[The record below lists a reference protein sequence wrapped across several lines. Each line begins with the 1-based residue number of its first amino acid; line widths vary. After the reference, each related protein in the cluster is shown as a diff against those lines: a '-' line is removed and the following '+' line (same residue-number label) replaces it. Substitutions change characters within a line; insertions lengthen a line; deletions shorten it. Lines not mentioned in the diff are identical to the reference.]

1 MTPNTATPAVLVVD
15 ADRDTLA
22 LLREWL
28 SEAGWAVLE
37 EAAHDPAML
46 PVPAV
51 PVHLVLLDLA
61 FPRHGAT
68 PVLQRL
74 ATEHKGTPVL
84 ALSATFHAGIEPHGE
99 VARSL
104 GVAGVLPKPIRRDAL
119 VDAVRQLSRPPP

>member
-1 MTPNTATPAVLVVD
+1 MTPNTTTPAVLVVD

-28 SEAGWAVLE
+28 SEAGWAVLDE
-37 EAAHDPAML
+37 TARDSSM
-46 PVPAV
+46 

-61 FPRHGAT
+61 FPRHGAALA
-68 PVLQRL
+68 LQRL
-74 ATEHKGTPVL
+74 AIEHTGTPVL
-84 ALSATFHAGIEPHGE
+84 ALSAMFHASIEPQGE

-119 VDAVRQLSRPPP
+119 VDAVHKLSRPPP

>member
-1 MTPNTATPAVLVVD
+1 MTPNAATPAVLVVD

-28 SEAGWAVLE
+28 SEVGWVVLDD
-37 EAAHDPAML
+37 AARKAP
-46 PVPAV
+46 V

-61 FPRHGAT
+61 FPRRGAALA
-68 PVLQRL
+68 LQRL
-74 ATEHKGTPVL
+74 AIEHAGTPVL
-84 ALSATFHAGIEPHGE
+84 ALSAMFHAGIDPHGE

-119 VDAVRQLSRPPP
+119 IDAVQRLSRPP

>member
-22 LLREWL
+22 LLHEWL
-28 SEAGWAVLE
+28 SEAGWVVLDD
-37 EAAHDPAML
+37 ATRD
-46 PVPAV
+46 PAV

-61 FPRHGAT
+61 FPRHGTALA
-68 PVLQRL
+68 LQRL
-74 ATEHKGTPVL
+74 AIEHTGTPVL
-84 ALSATFHAGIEPHGE
+84 ALSAMFHASIEPQGE

-119 VDAVRQLSRPPP
+119 VDAVHKLSRPPP